1 MFLNYKKTL
10 SEGSNCSMSA
20 CYLLWTNHTQRDGNI
35 IPKRYIFHISN
46 LHLFTS
52 KRSYQFIRFSTEY
65 LLYHMISFR
74 LSGSQFI
81 RQFQSVSLGIVRWSI
96 LCRLRFSLDQH
107 WVTYLEIFWGAALV
121 EPLLCKIEFLFP
133 VS

>member
-1 MFLNYKKTL
+1 
-10 SEGSNCSMSA
+10 MSV

-81 RQFQSVSLGIVRWSI
+81 QQFQSVSLGIVRWSI

-107 WVTYLEIFWGAALV
+107 
-121 EPLLCKIEFLFP
+121 
-133 VS
+133 